1 LKKFK
6 EYMASQRVNIFDER
20 KSEIQDRI
28 TKMKA
33 LKEELRER
41 ASEMTDEEKQEL
53 RNEFFEKAKDMQ
65 LAWIS
70 PRHQMNVGISVDEI
84 ECRDGFSLVMK
95 H

>member
-1 LKKFK
+1 
-6 EYMASQRVNIFDER
+6 MASQRVNIFDER

-28 TKMKA
+28 TEMKA
-33 LKEELRER
+33 FKAELRER

-65 LAWIS
+65 LVWIS